1 MGSCNDDDSAEEDEE
16 PEIKG
21 TAAAPKGRRDE
32 RGEQEVK
39 GWPDRRLSYLANERA
54 RGQTRRK
61 LLSHG
66 LSHRGSVSESVRQA
80 DAKVMGE

>member
-32 RGEQEVK
+32 REQEVK
-39 GWPDRRLSYLANERA
+39 GWPDRRLSYLAN
-54 RGQTRRK
+54 
-61 LLSHG
+61 
-66 LSHRGSVSESVRQA
+66 
-80 DAKVMGE
+80 

>member
-32 RGEQEVK
+32 REQEVK